1 MNDRSWHIW
10 AARVLIG
17 IVVFWNLLAA
27 FQFLIHPGMYAPGF
41 ELEGTAGAAIIQGMG
56 LLFVMWNI
64 PYLFALWNPIRNRLS
79 LMEAVIMQII
89 GAAGETVLLATL
101 PGNHPVIHDTVI
113 RFILFDGAGVL
124 LLMIAWVISQKRTPG
139 QI

>member
-1 MNDRSWHIW
+1 MNERSRRIW

-27 FQFLIHPGMYAPGF
+27 FQFLINPGMYAAGF

-64 PYLFALWNPIRNRLS
+64 PYLFALLDPVRNRLS

-89 GAAGETVLLATL
+89 GAAGETVLLTTL
-101 PGNHPVIHDTVI
+101 QGNHPIIHDSVI

-124 LLMIAWVISQKRTPG
+124 LLMIAWVVSQKRTPG